1 MCELCAGVSFRKKKE
16 RRNNLLK
23 TVFERNCITKHE
35 WSLQREVLQIQKE
48 FEQHLPLLYAMKDK
62 LLVMLYF
69 PTHVRTLTT
78 RDAIYHNNECVELA
92 GARFPPDYK
101 PVEVIGDNFLTAP
114 KDSSLGLI
122 RIGNSGDFII
132 INNINYAKQ
141 QIMALEELE
150 TEEIFKGTLSK
161 RAGAAGGVVKASSN
175 SSSLS
180 ACTKNANNPII
191 PAPHGPGG
199 TVCYINKD
207 SQVKTFGIYNDIR
220 MRRLD
225 SKQKFIEIEKSVTR
239 RHIIIIQ
246 MVDRLRGCLVLLNKG
261 LIDGNK
267 HLMDLQ
273 RITTEH
279 KTDTV
284 VESYCN
290 LGHTC
295 GESIMLAWAASTGVM
310 YNHSALACHF
320 DGNTAHPVETLS
332 LFARRCKN
340 KEKTKHSIENSVP
353 GYLLF
358 PAIGLNLKMM
368 PGRDIVHCGL
378 KSTYHI
384 PDNTRNS
391 HNWTVV
397 HGPK

>member
-1 MCELCAGVSFRKKKE
+1 
-16 RRNNLLK
+16 
-23 TVFERNCITKHE
+23 
-35 WSLQREVLQIQKE
+35 
-48 FEQHLPLLYAMKDK
+48 
-62 LLVMLYF
+62 
-69 PTHVRTLTT
+69 
-78 RDAIYHNNECVELA
+78 
-92 GARFPPDYK
+92 
-101 PVEVIGDNFLTAP
+101 
-114 KDSSLGLI
+114 
-122 RIGNSGDFII
+122 
-132 INNINYAKQ
+132 
-141 QIMALEELE
+141 MALEELE

-161 RAGAAGGVVKASSN
+161 RAGAASGVVKASSK

-180 ACTKNANNPII
+180 ACTKYANNPII
-191 PAPHGPGG
+191 PAPHGSGG

-207 SQVKTFGIYNDIR
+207 SQVKTFGIYNDVR

-261 LIDGNK
+261 LIDGDK
-267 HLMDLQ
+267 HLNELR
-273 RITTEH
+273 RITTEY

-284 VESYCN
+284 VEIFSN

-340 KEKTKHSIENSVP
+340 MEKNKHNTENLVP

-358 PAIGLNLKMM
+358 PAIGLNLKMT

-378 KSTYHI
+378 KSTFHI
-384 PDNTRNS
+384 QDNTQNS